1 MTEIS
6 ARTRNLI
13 LILAGMAGVGVV
25 YGYITGAEWLQFVS
39 QMIGGVLKGLV

>member
-13 LILAGMAGVGVV
+13 LLLAGMGAALVAFDLL
-25 YGYITGAEWLQFVS
+25 TGAEWATFV
-39 QMIGGVLKGLV
+39 GGLVKGLLG

>member
-13 LILAGMAGVGVV
+13 LILAGMAGVLVAFD
-25 YGYITGAEWLQFVS
+25 YMTGGEWAQFV
-39 QMIGGVLKGLV
+39 GGLVKGLL

>member
-13 LILAGMAGVGVV
+13 VILAGIA
-25 YGYITGAEWLQFVS
+25 A
-39 QMIGGVLKGLV
+39 GLVAFDLMTGGEWATFVGGLVRGLVA